1 MLRPEPKGS
10 KTEIAL
16 LEFIEKCGFNYEKE
30 RLKFPASIKI
40 PFSSARKRMSMV
52 LELEGGKRRL
62 VIKGAS
68 EIVLGACNSYLSKA
82 GSSPVPLDSALRDK
96 VEKAIETMA
105 GRALRTLVL
114 AFKEI
119 TPREDLVTKD
129 KKGVFDVEIHDLTL
143 VAVLGI
149 KDILRQEVPRAIQL
163 CRLAGIKV
171 RMVTGDN
178 KLTARAIAKECGIIE
193 PGNENSLVMEG
204 SEFI

>member
-1 MLRPEPKGS
+1 
-10 KTEIAL
+10 
-16 LEFIEKCGFNYEKE
+16 
-30 RLKFPASIKI
+30 
-40 PFSSARKRMSMV
+40 MV